1 LNSEPMNISSV
12 FIQRPVATVLVMFSL
27 ALFGIFAFF
36 KMPVSDLPAVDYP
49 VIEIMV
55 SYPGA
60 TPENM
65 AANVATPLEQQ
76 FMQIQGIEL
85 MTSMNSQGN
94 TLIIIQF
101 DLNKNIDAAANDV
114 QAAISRA
121 MGNLP
126 KDLPSPPQYKKTN
139 PNEMPMM
146 YYGLISETMSTA
158 KLYDYAYSVIGNQIN
173 IIDGVSQVQV
183 YGVPYAVRIEVDPNA
198 ASARGLTLD
207 DICDAVGQGTV
218 MLGSGQFDGK
228 TQTLLLQPQGQLE
241 NAAQYDNLIIGM
253 YNGSPVHLRDVA
265 KCRDSI
271 QDTRLSLHFWSES
284 MKKMEH
290 KPVGMVVAVTKA
302 AGANA
307 VEVSKRVRDLVKSL
321 DAVIPD
327 SIQVMLIHDL
337 SQTIVDSINDV
348 QQTLVIAFCL
358 VVAVIFFFLGRVRD
372 TIIPS
377 LALPLSL
384 LITFVVMLA
393 LDYSLDNLSLM
404 GLTLCIGFLVDD
416 AIVFLENSVRR
427 MERGENAFDASM
439 RGAEEIG
446 FTILSMTLSLG
457 AVFLPLV
464 FMSGLIGR
472 VFREFS
478 IVVVVAILASGF
490 VSLTLTP
497 MMCRFMLTG
506 HSSGVKTRMEKIA
519 NDVVAFCLRWY
530 GVSLHWFLK
539 RRLISLVA
547 WFVTLGATVWLFM
560 LLPKSFLPVGDSG
573 VIRGMFMAKTGT
585 SPQKMVEYQEK
596 IDKIL
601 QEEPAVKETISVAN
615 LAGANIQANQA
626 LTFIFLRDRDKRKP
640 IHEVTQELISK
651 VMRIPGIFIALRPD
665 PTLRISAG
673 ATSETQGQYSYVLT
687 GLDQKE
693 LYENAAKMIGAIGK
707 IPGVIGVS
715 SDMMLDMPNL
725 TINILRDKASY
736 YGVSAEAIEMVIRN
750 AYAQNYVYLIKS
762 TITQYQ
768 VIVEVEDEKRANAE
782 DLNNIYVMSRTLG
795 KSIPLRAVCSWEKK
809 IGPSTVNHL
818 KQFPAVTIFFNL
830 APDMP
835 IGTAQNAIDKLAAS
849 MLPASISRAF
859 YGEAQLF
866 AETVKSLTLL
876 LFVAVF
882 VMYVIMGVLYE
893 SYFHPITVLSAL
905 PVACVGGLLG
915 LLIFGQELSLYA
927 FIGLFMLMGIV
938 KKNGI
943 LMVDFAIHLQKHGKN
958 SYDAVHEACLE
969 RFRPIIMTTLAALM
983 GAMPI
988 AVGYGADGESRMGLG
1003 ITVVAGLVFSQ
1014 IITLYITPVIYLYLE
1029 DVQEW
1034 VYGEKRGKG
1043 EGGRSQHDKKV
1054 GRGVP
1059 PSRTRWSIDSKGVTK

>member
-1 LNSEPMNISSV
+1 MNISSV
-12 FIQRPVATVLVMFSL
+12 FINRPVATILIMLSL
-27 ALFGIFAFF
+27 GLFGIAAFF

-49 VIEIMV
+49 VIKV
-55 SYPGA
+55 NVAYPGA

-65 AANVATPLEQQ
+65 AANIATPLEQQ
-76 FMQIQGIEL
+76 FMQIEGIEL

-101 DLNKNIDAAANDV
+101 ALTKNIDGAANDV

-121 MGNLP
+121 MGSLP
-126 KDLPSPPQYKKTN
+126 KDLPSPPQYQKTN

-146 YYGLISETMSTA
+146 YYGLISETMTTA
-158 KLYDYAYSVIGNQIN
+158 KLYDYAFSVIGNQIN
-173 IIDGVSQVQV
+173 IIEGVSQVQV
-183 YGVPYAVRIEVDPNA
+183 YGVPYAVRVEVDPDA
-198 ASARGLTLD
+198 AAVRGLTMD

-241 NAAQYDNLIIGM
+241 NAAQYGDLIIGM
-253 YNGSPVHLRDVA
+253 FNGSPVYLRDVA
-265 KCRDSI
+265 KCLDGI
-271 QDTRLSLHFWSES
+271 QDTRLSLHFWSEE
-284 MKKMEH
+284 MKTMEH
-290 KPVGMVVAVTKA
+290 KPVGMVVAVTKS

-307 VEVSKRVRDLVKSL
+307 VEVSQRIKDLMKSL
-321 DAVIPD
+321 QAVIPD
-327 SIQVMLIHDL
+327 SIQIVLISDH
-337 SQTIVDSINDV
+337 SQTIKDSINDV
-348 QQTLVIAFCL
+348 QETLIIAFFL
-358 VVAVIFFFLGRVRD
+358 VVGVIFFFLGRVKD

-377 LALPLSL
+377 LALPLSM
-384 LITFVVMLA
+384 LITFVVMLM

-416 AIVFLENSVRR
+416 AIVFLENCVRR
-427 MERGENAFDASM
+427 MEAGENAYDASM
-439 RGAEEIG
+439 KGAEEIG
-446 FTILSMTLSLG
+446 FTILSMTLSLA

-472 VFREFS
+472 IFREFS
-478 IVVVVAILASGF
+478 IVVVVSIIASGF

-497 MMCRFMLTG
+497 MMCRFMLAAHQTG
-506 HSSGVKTRMEKIA
+506 KKTRMEEFA
-519 NDVVAFCLRWY
+519 NATVAFCLHWY
-530 GVSLHWFLK
+530 GLSLHWFLK
-539 RRLISLVA
+539 RRIISLIT
-547 WFVTLGATVWLFM
+547 WFVTLGATIWLFM

-573 VIRGMFMAKTGT
+573 MLRGIFMGPTGT
-585 SPQKMVEYQEK
+585 SPERMVEYQNK
-596 IDKIL
+596 IDAII
-601 QEEPAVKETISVAN
+601 QENPAVMESVTVAN
-615 LAGANIQANQA
+615 LSGANIQANQA
-626 LTFIFLRDRDKRKP
+626 LTIVFLRERNKRKP
-640 IHEVTQELISK
+640 IGEIAHELIAKISQ
-651 VMRIPGIFIALRPD
+651 IPGIFIALRPD

-687 GLDQKE
+687 GLDQKQ
-693 LYENAAKMIGAIGK
+693 LYASAEKIIGEIRK

-736 YGVSAEAIEMVIRN
+736 YGVSAAAIEKVIRN

-768 VIVEVEDEKRANAE
+768 VIVEVEDAKRAKAE
-782 DLNNIYVMSRTLG
+782 DLEGLYVTSLTLG
-795 KSIPLRAVCSWEKK
+795 KPIPLRSVCTWEKK

-835 IGTAQNAIDKLAAS
+835 IGTAQNAINNLAES
-849 MLPASISRAF
+849 ILPNDISRSF

-866 AETVKSLTLL
+866 AQTVKSLTVL
-876 LFVAVF
+876 LFVAIF

-905 PVACVGGLLG
+905 PVACVGGLIG

-943 LMVDFAIHLQKHGKN
+943 LMVDFAIHLQKQGKN
-958 SYDAVHEACLE
+958 SYDAVHESCME

-983 GAMPI
+983 GAVPI

-1003 ITVVAGLVFSQ
+1003 ITVVAGLIFSQ
-1014 IITLYITPVIYLYLE
+1014 VITLYITPVIYLYLE

-1034 VYGEKRGKG
+1034 VYGEKQVK
-1043 EGGRSQHDKKV
+1043 EPTARSQ
-1054 GRGVP
+1054 
-1059 PSRTRWSIDSKGVTK
+1059 

>member
-1 LNSEPMNISSV
+1 MNISSV
-12 FIQRPVATVLVMFSL
+12 FINRPVATVLIMTTL
-27 ALFGIFAFF
+27 GLFGIAAFY

-49 VIEIMV
+49 VIKINV
-55 SYPGA
+55 AYPGA

-65 AANVATPLEQQ
+65 AANIATPLEQQ
-76 FMQIQGIEL
+76 FMQIDGIEL

-101 DLNKNIDAAANDV
+101 QLSKNIDGAANDV

-121 MGNLP
+121 MGSLP
-126 KDLPSPPQYKKTN
+126 KDLPSPPQYQKTN

-146 YYGLISETMSTA
+146 YYGLISETMTTA
-158 KLYDYAYSVIGNQIN
+158 KLYDYASSVIGNQVN
-173 IIDGVSQVQV
+173 IIEGVSQVQV
-183 YGVPYAVRIEVDPNA
+183 YGVPYAVRIQVDPDA
-198 ASARGLTLD
+198 VAARGLTLD
-207 DICDAVGQGTV
+207 DICEAIGQGTV
-218 MLGSGQFDGK
+218 MLGSGQLDGK

-241 NAAQYDNLIIGM
+241 NAGQYSDLIIGM
-253 YNGSPVHLRDVA
+253 FNGSPIYLHDVA
-265 KCRDSI
+265 KCIDSI
-271 QDTRLSLHFWSES
+271 ADTRLSLHFWAEE
-284 MKKMEH
+284 MKQMEN
-290 KPVGMVVAVTKA
+290 KPVGMVVAVTKS

-307 VEVSKRVRDLVKSL
+307 VEVSRRIKDLMKGL
-321 DAVIPD
+321 EDVIPD
-327 SIQVMLIHDL
+327 SIQIMLIADH
-337 SQTIVDSINDV
+337 SETIKASINDV
-348 QQTLVIAFCL
+348 QETLIIAFFL
-358 VVAVIFFFLGRVRD
+358 VVAVIFFFLGRIKD

-377 LALPLSL
+377 LALPLSM
-384 LITFVVMLA
+384 LITFIVMLM
-393 LDYSLDNLSLM
+393 LNYSLDNLSLM

-416 AIVFLENSVRR
+416 AIVFLENCTRR
-427 MERGENAFDASM
+427 MEAGENAYDAAM

-497 MMCRFMLTG
+497 MMCRFMLAG
-506 HSSGVKTRMEKIA
+506 HQSGKKNRMEQIA
-519 NDVVAFCLRWY
+519 ANTVDFCLHWY
-530 GVSLHWFLK
+530 GLSLHWFLK
-539 RRLISLVA
+539 RRVISLVA
-547 WFVTLGATVWLFM
+547 WFVTLGATVWLFI

-573 VIRGMFMAKTGT
+573 MIHGVFMAPTGT
-585 SPQKMVEYQEK
+585 SPGRMVEYQDK
-596 IDKIL
+596 IDRII
-601 QEEPAVKETISVAN
+601 QENPAVNESVTVAN
-615 LAGANIQANQA
+615 MSGGNIQANQA
-626 LTFIFLRDRDKRKP
+626 LAIVFLKDRKKRKP
-640 IHEVTQELISK
+640 ILEVTKELIGKISQ
-651 VMRIPGIFIALRPD
+651 IPGVFIALRPD

-687 GLDQKE
+687 GLDQKQ
-693 LYENAAKMIGAIGK
+693 LYSSATKLIGEISK

-725 TINILRDKASY
+725 AINILRDKASY
-736 YGVSAEAIEMVIRN
+736 YGVSAYAIEHVIRN

-768 VIVEVEDEKRANAE
+768 VVVEVKDDKRANAE
-782 DLNNIYVMSRTLG
+782 DLNSMYVFSQTLG
-795 KSIPLRAVCSWEKK
+795 RPIPLRAVCTWEKR

-830 APDMP
+830 APNMP
-835 IGTAQNAIDKLAAS
+835 IGTAHNAINKLAES
-849 MLPASISRAF
+849 ILPEEVSRSF
-859 YGEAQLF
+859 YGEAELF
-866 AETVKSLTLL
+866 AQTIKSLTVL
-876 LFVAVF
+876 LFVAIF

-893 SYFHPITVLSAL
+893 SFFHPITVLSAL

-943 LMVDFAIHLQKHGKN
+943 LMVDFAIHLQKKGKN
-958 SYDAVHEACLE
+958 SYDAVHESCME

-1003 ITVVAGLVFSQ
+1003 ITVVAGLIFSQ
-1014 IITLYITPVIYLYLE
+1014 IITLYVTPVIYLYLE

-1034 VYGEKRGKG
+1034 VYGEKRG
-1043 EGGRSQHDKKV
+1043 SKKPEI
-1054 GRGVP
+1054 RGQE
-1059 PSRTRWSIDSKGVTK
+1059 SA

>member
-1 LNSEPMNISSV
+1 MNISSV
-12 FIQRPVATVLVMFSL
+12 FINRPVGTVLIMLSF
-27 ALFGIFAFF
+27 ALFGTFAFF

-49 VIEIMV
+49 VIKV
-55 SYPGA
+55 NVAYPGA

-65 AANVATPLEQQ
+65 AANIATPLEQQ

-101 DLNKNIDAAANDV
+101 DLTKNIDGAANDV

-121 MGNLP
+121 MGSLP
-126 KDLPSPPQYKKTN
+126 KDLPSPPQYQKTN

-146 YYGLISETMSTA
+146 YYGLITETMTTA
-158 KLYDYAYSVIGNQIN
+158 KLYDYAFSVIGNQIN
-173 IIDGVSQVQV
+173 IIEGVSQVQV
-183 YGVPYAVRIEVDPNA
+183 YGVPYAVRIEVDPDA
-198 ASARGLTLD
+198 VAARGLTLD
-207 DICDAVGQGTV
+207 EVCDAVGKGTV

-241 NAAQYDNLIIGM
+241 NAAQYGQLIIGM
-253 YNGSPVHLRDVA
+253 FNGAPVYLRDIA
-265 KCRDSI
+265 KCLDSI
-271 QDTRLSLHFWSES
+271 QDTRLSLHFWAEQ
-284 MKKMEH
+284 MKRMEH

-307 VEVSKRVRDLVKSL
+307 VEVSQRIKDLMKSL

-327 SIQVMLIHDL
+327 SIQVMLISDH
-337 SQTIVDSINDV
+337 SQTIRNSIEDV
-348 QQTLVIAFCL
+348 QETLMIAFFL
-358 VVAVIFFFLGRVRD
+358 VVAVIFFFLGRIKD

-377 LALPLSL
+377 LALPLSM

-416 AIVFLENSVRR
+416 AIVFLENCVRR
-427 MERGENAFDASM
+427 MESGENAYDASM
-439 RGAEEIG
+439 KGAEEIG

-497 MMCRFMLTG
+497 MMCRFMLAG
-506 HSSGVKTRMEKIA
+506 HSSGVKTTMEKFA
-519 NDVVAFCLRWY
+519 NNTVAFCLRWY
-530 GVSLHWFLK
+530 GLSLHWFLK
-539 RRLISLVA
+539 RRAISLIA

-573 VIRGMFMAKTGT
+573 VLRGMFMAPTGT
-585 SPQKMVEYQEK
+585 SPERMVEYQDEL
-596 IDKIL
+596 DRIL
-601 QEEPAVKETISVAN
+601 QQNPAVAEAVTVAN
-615 LAGANIQANQA
+615 LSGANIQANQA
-626 LTFIFLRDRDKRKP
+626 LTFVFLREREKRKP
-640 IHEVTQELISK
+640 IMDVTHELIAAVS
-651 VMRIPGIFIALRPD
+651 RIPGIFIALRPD
-665 PTLRISAG
+665 PTLHISAG

-687 GLDQKE
+687 GLDQQQ
-693 LYENAAKMIGAIGK
+693 LYASAEKIIGEISK
-707 IPGVIGVS
+707 LPGVIGVS

-725 TINILRDKASY
+725 TINILRDKASS
-736 YGVSAEAIEMVIRN
+736 YGVSAYAIEYVIRN

-768 VIVEVEDEKRANAE
+768 VIVEVKDEKRANAE
-782 DLNNIYVMSRTLG
+782 DLNNLYVFSQTLDQP
-795 KSIPLRAVCSWEKK
+795 IPLRAVCTWEKR

-830 APDMP
+830 KPDMP
-835 IGTAQNAIDKLAAS
+835 IGTAQNAINKLAES
-849 MLPASISRAF
+849 ILPPDISRSF

-866 AETVKSLTLL
+866 AQTVKSLTVL
-876 LFVAVF
+876 LFVAIF

-943 LMVDFAIHLQKHGKN
+943 LMVDFAIHLQQHGKN
-958 SYDAVHEACLE
+958 SYDAVHESCME

-1003 ITVVAGLVFSQ
+1003 ITVVAGLIFSQ

-1034 VYGEKRGKG
+1034 VYGEKRKQKSEVSG
-1043 EGGRSQHDKKV
+1043 Q
-1054 GRGVP
+1054 
-1059 PSRTRWSIDSKGVTK
+1059 

>member
-1 LNSEPMNISSV
+1 MLIM
-12 FIQRPVATVLVMFSL
+12 LSL
-27 ALFGIFAFF
+27 ALFGVFGFF

-49 VIEIMV
+49 VIEVMV
-55 SYPGA
+55 AYPGA

-101 DLNKNIDAAANDV
+101 DLTKNIDGAANDV

-121 MGNLP
+121 MGSLP

-228 TQTLLLQPQGQLE
+228 SQTLLLQPQGQLD
-241 NAAQYDNLIIGM
+241 NASQYANLIIGM
-253 YNGSPVHLRDVA
+253 YNGSPVYLRDVA
-265 KCRDSI
+265 KCLDSI
-271 QDTRLSLHFWSES
+271 QDTRLSLHFWSET

-290 KPVGMVVAVTKA
+290 KPIGMVVAVTKA

-307 VEVSKRVRDLVKSL
+307 VEVSRRIRDLMKSL

-327 SIQVMLIHDL
+327 SIQVMLIHDV
-337 SQTIVDSINDV
+337 SQTISDSIEDV
-348 QQTLVIAFCL
+348 QETLIIAFFL
-358 VVAVIFFFLGRVRD
+358 VVAVIFFFLGRIKD

-427 MERGENAFDASM
+427 METGENAFDASM
-439 RGAEEIG
+439 KGAEEIG

-472 VFREFS
+472 IFREFS

-506 HSSGVKTRMEKIA
+506 HSSGVKTGMEKFA
-519 NDVVAFCLRWY
+519 NNMVAFCLRWY
-530 GVSLHWFLK
+530 GLSLHWFLK
-539 RRLISLVA
+539 RRLISLIA

-596 IDKIL
+596 IDTIL
-601 QEEPAVKETISVAN
+601 QKNPAVKEAVSVAN
-615 LAGANIQANQA
+615 LSGANIQANQA
-626 LTFIFLRDRDKRKP
+626 LTFIFLREREKRKP
-640 IHEVTQELISK
+640 IVEITRELISEI
-651 VMRIPGIFIALRPD
+651 MQIPGLFVALRPD

-693 LYENAAKMIGAIGK
+693 LYENAAKMIGAISK

-715 SDMMLDMPNL
+715 TDMMLDMPNL

-768 VIVEVEDEKRANAE
+768 VIVEVEDAKRANAE
-782 DLNNIYVMSRTLG
+782 DLNNIYVMSQTFG
-795 KSIPLRAVCSWEKK
+795 QAIPLRSVCTWEKK

-830 APDMP
+830 APNMP
-835 IGTAQNAIDKLAAS
+835 IGTAQNDINKLADS

-893 SYFHPITVLSAL
+893 SYFHPLTVLSAL

-943 LMVDFAIHLQKHGKN
+943 LMVDFAIHLQQHGKN
-958 SYDAVHEACLE
+958 SYDAVHEACME

-1003 ITVVAGLVFSQ
+1003 ITVVAGLIFSQ

-1034 VYGEKRGKG
+1034 VYGEKKS
-1043 EGGRSQHDKKV
+1043 EVRSQ
-1054 GRGVP
+1054 
-1059 PSRTRWSIDSKGVTK
+1059 

>member
-1 LNSEPMNISSV
+1 MNISST
-12 FIQRPVATVLVMFSL
+12 FINRPVATILIMVSL
-27 ALFGIFAFF
+27 GLFGIAAFF

-49 VIEIMV
+49 VIEVMV
-55 SYPGA
+55 AYPGA

-101 DLNKNIDAAANDV
+101 DLTKNIDGAANDV

-121 MGNLP
+121 MGALP

-146 YYGLISETMSTA
+146 YYGLISETMTTS
-158 KLYDYAYSVIGNQIN
+158 KLYDYAFSVIGNQIN
-173 IIDGVSQVQV
+173 IIEGVSQVQV
-183 YGVPYAVRIEVDPNA
+183 YGVPYAVRIEVDPEA
-198 ASARGLTLD
+198 VAVRGLTLD
-207 DICDAVGQGTV
+207 DVCDAVGHGTV

-241 NAAQYDNLIIGM
+241 NAAQYGDLIIGM
-253 YNGSPVHLRDVA
+253 FNGSPVYLRDIA
-265 KCRDSI
+265 KCLDSI
-271 QDTRLSLHFWSES
+271 QDTRLSLHFWSEK
-284 MKKMEH
+284 MKEMEH
-290 KPVGMVVAVTKA
+290 QPVGMVVAVTKA

-307 VEVSKRVRDLVKSL
+307 VEVSRRIKDLMASL
-321 DAVIPD
+321 NAVIPD

-337 SQTIVDSINDV
+337 SRTIKASIDDV
-348 QQTLVIAFCL
+348 QETLIIAFCL
-358 VVAVIFFFLGRVRD
+358 VVAVIFFFLGRIKD
-372 TIIPS
+372 TIIPTI
-377 LALPLSL
+377 ALPLSM
-384 LITFVVMLA
+384 LITFVIMYS

-416 AIVFLENSVRR
+416 AIVFLENCVRR
-427 MERGENAFDASM
+427 METGENAYDASM

-446 FTILSMTLSLG
+446 FTILSMTLSLA
-457 AVFLPLV
+457 AVFIPLV
-464 FMSGLIGR
+464 FMGGLIGR

-478 IVVVVAILASGF
+478 IVVVVSIMASGF

-497 MMCRFMLTG
+497 MMCRFMLTA
-506 HSSGVKTRMEKIA
+506 HSSGLKTRMEQFA
-519 NDVVAFCLRWY
+519 NRMVAFCLLWY

-539 RRLISLVA
+539 RRAISLIA
-547 WFVTLGATVWLFM
+547 WFVTLAATIWLFM

-573 VIRGMFMAKTGT
+573 VLRGMFMAPTGT
-585 SPQKMVEYQEK
+585 SPEKMVEYQNK
-596 IDKIL
+596 IDGIL
-601 QEEPAVKETISVAN
+601 RSHPAVENSVTVAN
-615 LAGANIQANQA
+615 LSGGNIQANQA
-626 LTFIFLRDRDKRKP
+626 LTFVFLKERAKRKP
-640 IHEVTQELISK
+640 IMDITSELIYEISQ
-651 VMRIPGIFIALRPD
+651 IPGIFIALRPD
-665 PTLRISAG
+665 PTLHISAG
-673 ATSETQGQYSYVLT
+673 ATGETQGQYCYVVT
-687 GLDQKE
+687 GLDQNK
-693 LYENAAKMIGAIGK
+693 LYAGAEKLIGEMRK
-707 IPGVIGVS
+707 LPGLIGVS

-725 TINILRDKASY
+725 TINIMRDKASY
-736 YGVSAEAIEMVIRN
+736 YGVSAYAIEYVIRN

-768 VIVEVEDEKRANAE
+768 VIVEVEDKKRANAD
-782 DLNNIYVMSRTLG
+782 DLNGLYVFSETLG
-795 KSIPLRAVCSWEKK
+795 KPIPLRSVCTWEQKT
-809 IGPSTVNHL
+809 GPSTVNHL

-835 IGTAQNAIDKLAAS
+835 IGTAQKAIEKLADS
-849 MLPASISRAF
+849 ILTQDISRAF

-866 AETVKSLTLL
+866 AETVKSLTVL

-882 VMYVIMGVLYE
+882 IMYVIMGVLYE

-943 LMVDFAIHLQKHGKN
+943 LMVDFAIHLQKQGKE
-958 SYDAVHEACLE
+958 SYDAVHEACIE

-983 GAMPI
+983 GAVPI

-1003 ITVVAGLVFSQ
+1003 ITVVAGLIFSQ
-1014 IITLYITPVIYLYLE
+1014 IITLYVTPVIYLYLE
-1029 DVQEW
+1029 DIQEW
-1034 VYGEKRGKG
+1034 VYGAKRKEIAHQAG
-1043 EGGRSQHDKKV
+1043 H
-1054 GRGVP
+1054 
-1059 PSRTRWSIDSKGVTK
+1059 

>member
-1 LNSEPMNISSV
+1 
-12 FIQRPVATVLVMFSL
+12 VLIMLSL
-27 ALFGIFAFF
+27 ALFGVFGFF

-49 VIEIMV
+49 VIEVMV
-55 SYPGA
+55 AYPGA

-101 DLNKNIDAAANDV
+101 DLTKNIDGAANDV

-121 MGNLP
+121 MGSLP

-228 TQTLLLQPQGQLE
+228 SQTLLLQPQGQLD
-241 NAAQYDNLIIGM
+241 NASQYANLIIGM
-253 YNGSPVHLRDVA
+253 YNGSPVYLRDVA
-265 KCRDSI
+265 KCLDSI
-271 QDTRLSLHFWSES
+271 QDTRLSLHFWSET

-290 KPVGMVVAVTKA
+290 KPIGMVVAVTKA

-307 VEVSKRVRDLVKSL
+307 VEVSRRIRDLMKSL

-327 SIQVMLIHDL
+327 SIQVMLIHDV
-337 SQTIVDSINDV
+337 SQTISDSIEDV
-348 QQTLVIAFCL
+348 QETLIIAFFL
-358 VVAVIFFFLGRVRD
+358 VVAVIFFFLGRIKD

-427 MERGENAFDASM
+427 METGENAFDASM
-439 RGAEEIG
+439 KGAEEIG

-472 VFREFS
+472 IFREFS

-506 HSSGVKTRMEKIA
+506 HSSGVKTGMEKFA
-519 NDVVAFCLRWY
+519 NNMVAFCLRWY
-530 GVSLHWFLK
+530 GLSLHWFLK
-539 RRLISLVA
+539 RRLISLIA

-596 IDKIL
+596 IDTIL
-601 QEEPAVKETISVAN
+601 QKNPAVKEAVSVAN
-615 LAGANIQANQA
+615 LSGANIQANQA
-626 LTFIFLRDRDKRKP
+626 LTFIFLREREKRKP
-640 IHEVTQELISK
+640 IVEITRELISEI
-651 VMRIPGIFIALRPD
+651 MQIPGLFVALRPD

-693 LYENAAKMIGAIGK
+693 LYENAAKMIGAISK

-715 SDMMLDMPNL
+715 TDMMLDMPNL

-768 VIVEVEDEKRANAE
+768 VIVEVEDAKRANAE
-782 DLNNIYVMSRTLG
+782 DLNNIYVMSQTFG
-795 KSIPLRAVCSWEKK
+795 QAIPLRSVCTWEKK

-830 APDMP
+830 APNMP
-835 IGTAQNAIDKLAAS
+835 IGTAQNDINKLADS

-893 SYFHPITVLSAL
+893 SYFHPLTVLSAL

-943 LMVDFAIHLQKHGKN
+943 LMVDFAIHLQQHGKN
-958 SYDAVHEACLE
+958 SYDAVHEACME

-1003 ITVVAGLVFSQ
+1003 ITVVAGLIFSQ

-1034 VYGEKRGKG
+1034 VYGEKKS
-1043 EGGRSQHDKKV
+1043 EVRSQ
-1054 GRGVP
+1054 
-1059 PSRTRWSIDSKGVTK
+1059 